1 MDLKKRTFD
10 TNVQQ
15 LKYKVLRAVADFAY
29 EDKLDRAYYDIPKL
43 IIPGKEATMRCCVY
57 KERAIVTERVRVA
70 VGGNLEDPADP
81 IIEVLDIACDEC
93 PVHSYNVT
101 PACRG
106 CIAHRCVDNCPVH
119 AITIQNHHAVIDHDK
134 CIECGRCLQGC
145 PYSAIIKAV
154 RPCELACKIGA
165 IKMDPADKK
174 AHIDRSKCTE
184 CGACVYQCP
193 FGAVMDKSYI
203 VDAIDLLRQSERNQ
217 KYKTYAII
225 APAIVS
231 QFSYAKIGQVVSGIR
246 ALGFHNVIE
255 VALGADMV
263 AHKEAAELVE
273 KGFLTSSCCP
283 AFVSYIRNQ
292 FPAMAEHISHNL
304 SPMAELGR
312 FIKKADPEAK
322 VVFIGPCTAKKQEI
336 RQETVRPYVDCAL
349 TFEELQALLD
359 SRNIVVEELEETP
372 LDNASYYGR
381 IFARSGGLSD
391 AVAQAVREME
401 LPDGAFGLKPVVCDG
416 IEECRVA
423 LLKAG
428 KGLLPENFIEG
439 MACQGGCIN
448 GAGCITHGPK
458 SKAEVDKYG
467 KEAMEKTIGGAIRA
481 FKAFDTV

>member
-1 MDLKKRTFD
+1 MEARKRTFD

-29 EDKLDRAYYDIPKL
+29 EGKLDRAYYDIPKL

-70 VGGNLEDPADP
+70 MGGNLEDPGDP

-106 CIAHRCVDNCPVH
+106 CIAHRCVDNCPAH

-134 CIECGRCLQGC
+134 CIECGKCLQGC

-154 RPCELACKIGA
+154 RPCEQACKIGA
-165 IKMDPADKK
+165 IKMDPTDKK
-174 AHIDRSKCTE
+174 AHINQSKCTG

-203 VDAIDLLRQSERNQ
+203 LDAIDILRDSRDNTR
-217 KYKTYAII
+217 YKTYAII

-231 QFSYAKIGQVVSGIR
+231 QFAYAKIGQVVSGIR
-246 ALGFHNVIE
+246 ALGFHNVVE

-283 AFVSYIRNQ
+283 AFVTYIRTQ
-292 FPAMAEHISHNL
+292 FPQMAEHISHNL

-312 FIKKADPEAK
+312 FIKKADPDAK
-322 VVFIGPCTAKKQEI
+322 VIFIGPCTAKKQEI
-336 RQETVRPYVDCAL
+336 RMETVRPYVDCAI

-359 SRNIVVEELEETP
+359 SRGIAVEELEESP

-391 AVAQAVREME
+391 AVAQGIKEMD
-401 LPDGAFGLKPVVCDG
+401 LPEGTFQLKAAVCDG

-423 LLKAG
+423 LLKAN
-428 KGLLPENFIEG
+428 KGVLAENFIEG

-458 SKAEVDKYG
+458 NKAEVDKYG
-467 KEAMEKTIGGAIRA
+467 KEAMEKTITGALRA
-481 FKAFDTV
+481 VKAME